1 MNWIFNFVWP
11 ALPKRQ
17 PATMAYSARRGCR
30 LSRHHAVR
38 STPCSHA
45 QNGTR
50 KSPAAYTVRGE
61 DTHCEAILTHSHSS
75 ASPAFAPLHAYEF
88 FG

>member
-1 MNWIFNFVWP
+1 MTWIFNFVWP

-50 KSPAAYTVRGE
+50 KSPAAYTVRAE
-61 DTHCEAILTHSHSS
+61 DTHCTAKLACLRSFAI
-75 ASPAFAPLHAYEF
+75 AAFTPLHARL
-88 FG
+88 